1 MKGFRSVFLVTD
13 RYYID
18 SSIIRNGSHPYLIR
32 KRFTQNTQRNI
43 DKRPSRM
50 GVTRSRGLSV
60 WLIICIYLYISL
72 SIILHFPFGFI
83 FHLHFASEFSS
94 DYDEL
99 VTIDPNS
106 IDYTDYVS
114 RTLFQSH
121 CDIIHSDIYRERAPT
136 RVVRGGRA
144 DSDASLR

>member
-1 MKGFRSVFLVTD
+1 MSTILH
-13 RYYID
+13 
-18 SSIIRNGSHPYLIR
+18 SSFVSS
-32 KRFTQNTQRNI
+32 FT
-43 DKRPSRM
+43 
-50 GVTRSRGLSV
+50 
-60 WLIICIYLYISL
+60 YISA
-72 SIILHFPFGFI
+72 SD
-83 FHLHFASEFSS
+83 FAG

-144 DSDASLR
+144 DSDALPR